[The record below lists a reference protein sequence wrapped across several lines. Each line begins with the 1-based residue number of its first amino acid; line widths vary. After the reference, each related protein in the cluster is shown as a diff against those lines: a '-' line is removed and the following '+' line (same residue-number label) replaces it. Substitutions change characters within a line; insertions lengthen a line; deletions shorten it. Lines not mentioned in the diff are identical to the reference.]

1 MFNKIKNLNIHEDLM
16 CPDNNKE
23 SLISY
28 IFFNLG
34 VFAMYAGVSFGN
46 VSKFTVGSIA
56 ATLFIPFLSFCST
69 VIHWFIS
76 SNLISIW
83 LTKFIAKCK
92 EAAIVSKN
100 NTKELIEKVH
110 DILSIYSNLEQT
122 FGLYFVYC
130 FTIFQLNWIIVL
142 YLGVTAYFAKY
153 EAHFTFLFG
162 AGSLTTALGG
172 EHGSINLNQ
181 YNFFQL

>member
-1 MFNKIKNLNIHEDLM
+1 M

-28 IFFNLG
+28 IFFSLG
-34 VFAMYAGVSFGN
+34 ALAMYAGVSFGN
-46 VSKFTVGSIA
+46 LSKFTLGSII
-56 ATLFIPFLSFCST
+56 ATVLIPFLSFCST

-92 EAAIVSKN
+92 ETTIVSKN
-100 NTKELIEKVH
+100 ITTELLEKVQE
-110 DILSIYSNLEQT
+110 ILSIYSNLEQT

-153 EAHFTFLFG
+153 EAHFTLLFG

-172 EHGSINLNQ
+172 EHDQ
-181 YNFFQL
+181 